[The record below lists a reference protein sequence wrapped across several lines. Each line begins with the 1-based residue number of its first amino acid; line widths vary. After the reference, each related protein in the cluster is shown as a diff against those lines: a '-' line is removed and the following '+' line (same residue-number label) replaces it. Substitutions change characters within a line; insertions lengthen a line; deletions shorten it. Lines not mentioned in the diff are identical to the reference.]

1 MTIFKTFLKVLNK
14 YKITIIIYSI
24 ILIFFAGFNMK
35 SNDNNLNF
43 TASTPNIIIINND
56 KDSSLTKDLIAFLSE
71 NSNIKELKN
80 TEEDIDDAL
89 FYRDISYAIYIP
101 DDFGN
106 DFLNNKDHEI
116 KVKSNGDYNASL
128 AEMLLNKYL
137 KIADIYRKR
146 NISEEELIKK
156 INMTLAEK
164 SDVILTTKL
173 DSDTLMR
180 LSSYY
185 NFTNYCFLATSIY
198 IICLILSSFKNP
210 NVNKRTIISSLNY
223 RKFNFK
229 LLLCNILFALVLWLF
244 YTILALIIFGSI
256 LFSLNGLLFI
266 INSLIFLIF
275 TVVLAF
281 LLNNLIQNKE
291 AINGIV
297 NIIALGSSFLCGAFV
312 PMEYLPVGVLKIAHI
327 LPSYYFIKNNN
338 LIRSIEI
345 FNYYNLKPII
355 FNGVIIVL
363 FSIGLIIINNIASKL
378 KQKIN

>member
-281 LLNNLIQNKE
+281 LLNNLIHNKE

>member
-281 LLNNLIQNKE
+281 LLNNLMHNKE

-297 NIIALGSSFLCGAFV
+297 NVLALGSSFLCGAFV